1 MESVAERPCCSGY
14 FSSGLGHRGPYPTK
28 RSTESE
34 LIVKKFLAIIAATA
48 LLLTGCSQV
57 GAAATVGDTKITQAT
72 VQGSIDSILAERAKV
87 DVTQMQLETG
97 EALNRSQLRFHL
109 LSKLLRALGEELK
122 IEVTKAEIDTR
133 RASILEQVGGKE
145 SLPSALVSAGI
156 APEDLDT
163 YIEAISF
170 SEKISQALVA
180 AGVTEDQVGTEIQK
194 LVVAK
199 SKEIGVTVNPRYGK
213 WNPDSADIEASDPAS
228 SAVTPSGN

>member
-1 MESVAERPCCSGY
+1 M
-14 FSSGLGHRGPYPTK
+14 
-28 RSTESE
+28 
-34 LIVKKFLAIIAATA
+34 KKFLAIIAAIA

-170 SEKISQALVA
+170 SEKVSQALIA

-213 WNPDSADIEASDPAS
+213 WNPDTADIEASDPAS